1 MNRRPLLAAALLMG
15 SLLTMTLHVE
25 SQTGT
30 GYVEGFEGMTPNTLP
45 TGSWFSSYDSSSFG
59 GPAGSLRVVATTL
72 TGSQQALAFTPG
84 TTNSYGAIVGQNRAL
99 DLCTTNSA
107 FAFDVYLP
115 TMANGQLLE
124 FLVKGGTISLA
135 SGSVV
140 DSYVQRSVGFQVR
153 GNGAANGATVT
164 PFLDGFFATSAM
176 GTVTTPGL
184 FHVQITNQVCTS
196 IQSRMAFAWGSLTTS
211 LIVNRQLTAVLNNF
225 YVHADGAPYTTTY
238 VDNLAWTGLTPVPR
252 AANFEDFRNYTLGTT
267 PSKPFYSFTAAKG
280 TGPVYPGV
288 LDCLGLNQMVS
299 AQLASRC
306 AYVPPAST
314 QTFQSLSGELCP
326 VQIDPTGSSALPGKF
341 GFDFAI
347 GQGSF
352 TTSGWS
358 QIQLL
363 DNLTAPRNSITLKG
377 LRVSDGTMAPQV
389 TIVAN
394 GAVVQEHTYVP
405 GFNPFW
411 DHLSLLCKR
420 VNVGSGYH
428 NDLVAIL
435 FDSHQIITYAKEFKG
450 TDSIQSI
457 FTAPLVYLV
466 AGNLNCNGCGATQLD
481 NLEFPSELTSS
492 VHASLPVV
500 GMAVDPFDQS
510 VILRTASSS
519 GGQDILS
526 LDPYNLQVA
535 GTIHES
541 GCNRQG
547 GVSTRY
553 SNGKVFASF
562 LDCDS
567 GNNVNA
573 IKIRD
578 QNLGPPDY
586 TGTPCAGASFCDSD
600 ITGPIAASGGDA
612 PPGNARD
619 IGVIAAAP
627 WDYSLGSTEPDC
639 TFCVRHVTMAWAFSE
654 ITGGHVGVYA
664 ITMNNNL
671 PDEAATVTQIYAP
684 AGSVINDFCAWRDTV
699 TKKDYLAAVRNDG
712 PTRIYQVLVKEEP
725 DGWAH
730 KPVVSLTQIFP
741 GNGGFDNAASIGCA
755 RDRVLV
761 VTNDGRAVLATVN
774 GQVLATWS
782 AAGPAQHSA
791 AMSLDGAYGV
801 YGAAGTYHVL
811 DLVNRTEALQFPIP
825 AGSLFA
831 TSLDYNAKVLWS
843 GTNPGPHKFN
853 LGALLKTQGVPL
865 GSNRNLTNGGLLPC
879 TDAQGNPSSTC
890 TGNPDPL
897 PDPGT
902 GTGTGTSTGTGTGTE
917 TGSGTATGTG
927 STTDTGTN
935 STSSSST
942 SSSQTNG
949 TNDGGGDGAIAAP
962 DPLLLAYIGAGVVV
976 AGCIAA
982 LALRSRLKGRPGP

>member
-1 MNRRPLLAAALLMG
+1 MKLRPAILAVLLVAS
-15 SLLTMTLHVE
+15 SLTFTPHGEAQAGV
-25 SQTGT
+25 GF
-30 GYVEGFEGMTPNTLP
+30 VEGFEGMTPGTLLS
-45 TGSWFSSYDSSSFG
+45 GSWFGSYDSSSVG
-59 GPAGSLRVVATTL
+59 GPAGTLRVAATTL

-115 TMANGQLLE
+115 AMANGQQLE
-124 FLVKGGTISLA
+124 FLVKGGAVNLA
-135 SGSVV
+135 SGVPM
-140 DSYVQRSVGFQVR
+140 DWYMLRSVGFQVR
-153 GNGAANGATVT
+153 GTGTAGGATVT
-164 PFLDGFFATSAM
+164 PFLDGYFGTSAGGGQNM
-176 GTVTTPGL
+176 GTITTPGL

-196 IQSRMAFAWGSLTTS
+196 IQTRMTLSWGSLS
-211 LIVNRQLTAVLNNF
+211 AALIVNRQLTAVLNNF
-225 YVHADGAPYTTTY
+225 YIHADGGPYATTY

-267 PSKPFYSFTAAKG
+267 PSKPFYSFSTAKG
-280 TGPVYPGV
+280 TGPVYPGI
-288 LDCLGLNQMVS
+288 LDCTGLNPTVS

-326 VQIDPTGSSALPGKF
+326 VQIDPTGSSNLPGKF

-347 GQGSF
+347 GQATF
-352 TTSGWS
+352 TNNGWS
-358 QIQLL
+358 QIQVL
-363 DNLTAPRNSITLKG
+363 DNVTAPRNSITLKG

-389 TIVAN
+389 VIVAN
-394 GAVVQEHTYVP
+394 GQTVLDATYSP
-405 GFNPFW
+405 GFNPFY

-420 VNVGSGYH
+420 VNVGAGYH
-428 NDLVAIL
+428 NDMVALL
-435 FDSHQIITYAKEFKG
+435 FDSHQAAVYGKEFKA
-450 TDSIQSI
+450 TDSVQSI
-457 FTAPLVYLV
+457 FTAPLQYLV

-492 VHASLPVV
+492 VHTSLPVV
-500 GMAVDPFDQS
+500 GMAVDPFGQS
-510 VILRTASSS
+510 VILRTAASA
-519 GGQDILS
+519 GQDILS

-535 GTIHES
+535 GTYHEAN
-541 GCNRQG
+541 CNRLG
-547 GVSTRY
+547 GVATLY
-553 SNGKVFASF
+553 AMGKVFASF

-567 GNNVNA
+567 GNNVNV
-573 IKIRD
+573 IHIRN

-586 TGTPCAGASFCDSD
+586 SGTPCQGATFCDSD
-600 ITGPIAASGGDA
+600 VTGPIGASGGDA

-619 IGVIAAAP
+619 LGSIAAAP

-639 TFCVRHVTMAWAFSE
+639 TLCVRHVTMAWAFSE
-654 ITGGHVGVYA
+654 INGGHVGVYA

-699 TKKDYLAAVRNDG
+699 TKRDYIAAVRSDG
-712 PTRIYQVLVKEEP
+712 PTRIYQVLVKEEK

-761 VTNDGRAVLATVN
+761 VTNDGRAVLANVN

-791 AMSLDGAYGV
+791 AMSLDGAFGV
-801 YGAAGTYHVL
+801 YGAAGVYHIV
-811 DLVNRTEALQFPIP
+811 DLVNRTEALQFSIP
-825 AGSLFA
+825 AGNLLA
-831 TSLDYNAKVLWS
+831 TSLDYNAKTLWS

-865 GSNRNLTNGGLLPC
+865 GSNRNLTGGGLLPC

-890 TGNPDPL
+890 TGNADPL
-897 PDPGT
+897 PT
-902 GTGTGTSTGTGTGTE
+902 STGTSTGTSTSSTSSTS
-917 TGSGTATGTG
+917 TGSGTNATET
-927 STTDTGTN
+927 SSN
-935 STSSSST
+935 STSSDSNT
-942 SSSQTNG
+942 T
-949 TNDGGGDGAIAAP
+949 GGGGGGGGGVTSVDPRAYLWIAA
-962 DPLLLAYIGAGVVV
+962 AVVIGAAIV
-976 AGCIAA
+976 AVLI
-982 LALRSRLKGRPGP
+982 LSRRRLKS